1 MLAMAQPQHP
11 TSLEQGSRRLK
22 KGDGKDK
29 LKHRLSMAF
38 KNPFSSSSSSS
49 KNKSADP
56 VNAPA
61 APRHAPS
68 SSSAPVVRPK
78 SSSRV
83 LPAPAYEHR
92 RDSGES
98 TRRRTAEPAARRTQA
113 GPAVVGTSPPLPPLP
128 RHEGPAAQVDS
139 RAIAQPDGG
148 FSSRVEP
155 LLPSYSSRPGS
166 EVSMSGLG
174 IGVELPVSNPPPVL
188 SRSVQRAPTPPQA
201 EVQPLEVRRP
211 TPPPAQQP
219 QQSAPAHPAASTSRS
234 AQPSD
239 PLMTGRDR
247 IAFLREGGRSS
258 VSSESGVNARL
269 TAPRGANRADA
280 TKSLTIGAMPAG
292 FEVPLATAPRAPL
305 KPLQLASRR
314 SSAALEH
321 SRHSS
326 IDHSRRSSFA
336 IDQSRR
342 SSLAPEPSRRSSLGP
357 EHSLAT
363 ASTSRSQARRPSE
376 SLCRRPMINVAT
388 QTPRDWA
395 ASVSHALA
403 SSSSSRPSWTH
414 AVSTPPQAYGAFPV
428 PPPVPPHDT
437 PPQRHGISP
446 SIYSVASFDPRA
458 SISAPLP
465 EWPEA
470 PELLA
475 PINYDLPYLTP
486 RVDEDYASV
495 VRQLDEL
502 ATPVPRSLVEEA
514 IEQSRLAAALP
525 SSTAERTPTIPAA
538 HKPTTASMGYLP
550 PTYAMAEADEL
561 VLSTHRSRTPSPV
574 PALSHGHSSADEG
587 DSSSRDSRR
596 ASSTLSSP
604 RRSTDDGSEPL
615 TPPTSAV
622 SSVFPELA
630 HAHVEVARTKV
641 SDGDDEADEAVVT
654 IRRASLVTSQVRKAS
669 LVSPKTS
676 RPASVVSAAVRHGS
690 ISSIQEHRTSVASNT
705 SSGLGVGA
713 SASTG
718 AAELVVV
725 AALSTDGPSPAHA
738 VLVTKDAPVDVAE
751 TAQPAPVTSSTASPG
766 LEHPRPRPRPAA
778 AYSSAATLPT
788 RRNSEPFPSL
798 VAGPRLRQP
807 GSVMS
812 GADRA
817 SRGRSFFLVQALMGE
832 SQPEGMVRDWA
843 KDEESE
849 DESDGEVSVL
859 GGESELDEEEDEED
873 EA

>member
-29 LKHRLSMAF
+29 LKNRLSMAF
-38 KNPFSSSSSSS
+38 KNPFSSSSKSR
-49 KNKSADP
+49 SADP
-56 VNAPA
+56 VVPQA
-61 APRHAPS
+61 APRHAPT
-68 SSSAPVVRPK
+68 SSSAPVARPK
-78 SSSRV
+78 ASSRA
-83 LPAPAYEHR
+83 LPAPAYEQR
-92 RDSGES
+92 RDSNDS
-98 TRRRTAEPAARRTQA
+98 SRRRAAEPAARRAQA
-113 GPAVVGTSPPLPPLP
+113 GPLAVGASPPLPPLP
-128 RHEGPAAQVDS
+128 RHEGPAPHVDA
-139 RAIAQPDGG
+139 RTIAQPDGG

-174 IGVELPVSNPPPVL
+174 IGVELPVSVPPPVL
-188 SRSVQRAPTPPQA
+188 SRSAQRAPTPPQA
-201 EVQPLEVRRP
+201 EVQPLEPRRS

-219 QQSAPAHPAASTSRS
+219 QQSASAQPVASTSRS
-234 AQPSD
+234 MPLSD
-239 PLMTGRDR
+239 PLLTSRDR
-247 IAFLREGGRSS
+247 IAILREGGRSS

-269 TAPRGANRADA
+269 TAAARGANRADP
-280 TKSLTIGAMPAG
+280 TKSLTIAVMPAG
-292 FEVPLATAPRAPL
+292 FEVPLGAAPRAPL

-321 SRHSS
+321 SRRSS
-326 IDHSRRSSFA
+326 IDHSRRSSLA
-336 IDQSRR
+336 VDHSRR
-342 SSLAPEPSRRSSLGP
+342 SSIAHEQVRRSSLGP
-357 EHSLAT
+357 EHSFAT
-363 ASTSRSQARRPSE
+363 ASTSRAQARRPSD
-376 SLCRRPMINVAT
+376 SLCRRPMVNVAT

-403 SSSSSRPSWTH
+403 SSSTRRPSWTRS
-414 AVSTPPQAYGAFPV
+414 VSTPPQAYGAFPV

-437 PPQRHGISP
+437 PQQRHGISP

-525 SSTAERTPTIPAA
+525 STAAERTPTILES
-538 HKPTTASMGYLP
+538 HQSTSTSMGYLP
-550 PTYAMAEADEL
+550 PSYAMAGADAL
-561 VLSTHRSRTPSPV
+561 VLGPHRSRTPSPV
-574 PALSHGHSSADEG
+574 PALSHGHSSADEA
-587 DSSSRDSRR
+587 DSSSRGSRR

-604 RRSTDDGSEPL
+604 RRSTDASEPL

-622 SSVFPELA
+622 SSVFAELA
-630 HAHVEVARTKV
+630 HTDAHVKGGEYKN

-690 ISSIQEHRTSVASNT
+690 ISSIPEHRLSAASNA
-705 SSGLGVGA
+705 SSGLGVATGSSTS
-713 SASTG
+713 SADV
-718 AAELVVV
+718 AV
-725 AALSTDGPSPAHA
+725 AALA
-738 VLVTKDAPVDVAE
+738 APVASPE
-751 TAQPAPVTSSTASPG
+751 PAAPANDDALVHENVEPTPRHVPSSSSTASPG
-766 LEHPRPRPRPAA
+766 LEHPRPRPAA
-778 AYSSAATLPT
+778 AYSSAAALPT

-807 GSVMS
+807 GSVLS

-849 DESDGEVSVL
+849 EESDGEVSL
-859 GGESELDEEEDEED
+859 RGGESELDEEEDEED

>member
-1 MLAMAQPQHP
+1 
-11 TSLEQGSRRLK
+11 
-22 KGDGKDK
+22 
-29 LKHRLSMAF
+29 
-38 KNPFSSSSSSS
+38 
-49 KNKSADP
+49 
-56 VNAPA
+56 
-61 APRHAPS
+61 
-68 SSSAPVVRPK
+68 
-78 SSSRV
+78 
-83 LPAPAYEHR
+83 
-92 RDSGES
+92 
-98 TRRRTAEPAARRTQA
+98 
-113 GPAVVGTSPPLPPLP
+113 
-128 RHEGPAAQVDS
+128 
-139 RAIAQPDGG
+139 
-148 FSSRVEP
+148 
-155 LLPSYSSRPGS
+155 
-166 EVSMSGLG
+166 MSGLG
-174 IGVELPVSNPPPVL
+174 IGVELPASIPPPVV
-188 SRSVQRAPTPPQA
+188 SRSVQRAATPPQA
-201 EVQPLEVRRP
+201 EVQPLEPRRP

-219 QQSAPAHPAASTSRS
+219 EPSTSTHPTASTSRTM
-234 AQPSD
+234 QLSD
-239 PLMTGRDR
+239 PLLTSRDR
-247 IAFLREGGRSS
+247 IAILREGGRSS

-269 TAPRGANRADA
+269 GAARGANRADP

-292 FEVPLATAPRAPL
+292 FDLPLATAPRAPL

-321 SRHSS
+321 SRRSS
-326 IDHSRRSSFA
+326 IDHSRRSSLA
-336 IDQSRR
+336 NDLSRR
-342 SSLAPEPSRRSSLGP
+342 SSVAHEQVRRSSLGP
-357 EHSLAT
+357 EHSFAT
-363 ASTSRSQARRPSE
+363 ASTSRSAARRPSE
-376 SLCRRPMINVAT
+376 SLCRRPMVNVAT

-403 SSSSSRPSWTH
+403 SSSSRRPSWAH
-414 AVSTPPQAYGAFPV
+414 AVSTPPQPYGAFPV

-437 PPQRHGISP
+437 PQQRHGISP
-446 SIYSVASFDPRA
+446 SIYSVASFDPRS

-525 SSTAERTPTIPAA
+525 STAAERTPTIPAS
-538 HKPTTASMGYLP
+538 HESTSTSASLGYLP
-550 PTYAMAEADEL
+550 PTYAMAGADAL
-561 VLSTHRSRTPSPV
+561 VLEPHRSRTPSPV

-587 DSSSRDSRR
+587 DSSSRGSRR

-604 RRSTDDGSEPL
+604 RRSTDESEPL

-630 HAHVEVARTKV
+630 QAHDERSGRKV

-676 RPASVVSAAVRHGS
+676 RPASVVSAGIRHGS
-690 ISSIQEHRTSVASNT
+690 ISSIPEHRLSAASSA
-705 SSGLGVGA
+705 SSGLGLAAGA
-713 SASTG
+713 SMASADVVAVPALSAPATSP
-718 AAELVVV
+718 ELVIP
-725 AALSTDGPSPAHA
+725 ANDDALGRESADPTPR
-738 VLVTKDAPVDVAE
+738 
-751 TAQPAPVTSSTASPG
+751 PAPASSSTASPG
-766 LEHPRPRPRPAA
+766 LEHPRPRPAA
-778 AYSSAATLPT
+778 AYSSAATLPS

-849 DESDGEVSVL
+849 EESDGEVSLL
-859 GGESELDEEEDEED
+859 GAESELEEEDEDQED

>member
-1 MLAMAQPQHP
+1 MAQPQHP
-11 TSLEQGSRRLK
+11 SSLEQGSRRLK

-38 KNPFSSSSSSS
+38 KNPFSSSSSS

-56 VNAPA
+56 VIPRA
-61 APRHAPS
+61 APRHAS
-68 SSSAPVVRPK
+68 SSGSAPVVRPK
-78 SSSRV
+78 PSSRA
-83 LPAPAYEHR
+83 LPAPAYEQR
-92 RDSGES
+92 RDSGDS
-98 TRRRTAEPAARRTQA
+98 TRRRAAEPAARRTQA
-113 GPAVVGTSPPLPPLP
+113 GSNVVGASPPLPPLP
-128 RHEGPAAQVDS
+128 QHEGPAAQVEA
-139 RAIAQPDGG
+139 RTIAQPDGG

-174 IGVELPVSNPPPVL
+174 IGVELPVSAPPPVL
-188 SRSVQRAPTPPQA
+188 SRSAQRAPTPPRA

-211 TPPPAQQP
+211 SPPPAQQP
-219 QQSAPAHPAASTSRS
+219 QQSASAHPAASTSRS
-234 AQPSD
+234 AQLSD
-239 PLMTGRDR
+239 PLLTGRDR

-269 TAPRGANRADA
+269 AAPRGANRADP

-321 SRHSS
+321 SRRSS
-326 IDHSRRSSFA
+326 IDQSRRSSLA

-342 SSLAPEPSRRSSLGP
+342 SSLAPEPARRSSLGP

-363 ASTSRSQARRPSE
+363 ASTSRAPARRPSE

-395 ASVSHALA
+395 VSVSQALN
-403 SSSSSRPSWTH
+403 SSSSRRPSWVH
-414 AVSTPPQAYGAFPV
+414 GASTPPQAYGAFPV

-437 PPQRHGISP
+437 PPQRHAISP

-502 ATPVPRSLVEEA
+502 ATPIPRSLVEEA

-525 SSTAERTPTIPAA
+525 STTAERTPTIPAA
-538 HKPTTASMGYLP
+538 QKPATSSMGYLP
-550 PTYAMAEADEL
+550 PAYAMAEADAL

-630 HAHVEVARTKV
+630 HAHVEGAGSKV

-690 ISSIQEHRTSVASNT
+690 ISSIPEHRMSVASNV
-705 SSGLGVGA
+705 SSGLGVAAGTSTA
-713 SASTG
+713 SAD
-718 AAELVVV
+718 LVAV
-725 AALSTDGPSPAHA
+725 AALSADAASSAPLAPVAD
-738 VLVTKDAPVDVAE
+738 DAPVDVEA
-751 TAQPAPVTSSTASPG
+751 TARPAPATSSTASPG
-766 LEHPRPRPRPAA
+766 LEHPRPRPAA
-778 AYSSAATLPT
+778 AYSSAANLPT

-798 VAGPRLRQP
+798 IAGPRLRQP
-807 GSVMS
+807 GSVLS

-843 KDEESE
+843 KDEESG
-849 DESDGEVSVL
+849 DESDGEVSLL
-859 GGESELDEEEDEED
+859 GGESELEEEEEEEDEED